1 MSDILPR
8 PWLWIFF
15 VGYIFLTSF
24 LILSLMTGVVS
35 DFIVKQNEDY
45 RRGDSYEADVKFFH
59 KEMKKL
65 FVGQT
70 SKHHHK
76 VEETAGGGFF
86 HCCLHSEHV
95 HEEHQDVPGHIRMVY
110 FIDMWKSNKDTFDQF
125 DICIYDE
132 DDARDVFHMLDTEN
146 TGSLD
151 WHQFKNGLQHMRG
164 DATAKDIL
172 KVRRQIVRLS
182 RELALARGRAPQ
194 DHHFV
199 TSVRQKMDEVTH
211 LVDDVGSKVNKLT
224 GWWND
229 FTFYMDHRHQQW
241 GGSPRTPRCQP
252 DGVAFIDTP
261 RC

>member
-1 MSDILPR
+1 MIGHFSSQYGTDSVLIEKYWGTVVRSMETLFQFVTLDDWAYVARRTAMSDILPR

-95 HEEHQDVPGHIRMVY
+95 HEEHQDVPG
-110 FIDMWKSNKDTFDQF
+110 MWTSL
-125 DICIYDE
+125 YLLV
-132 DDARDVFHMLDTEN
+132 ARQRVDL
-146 TGSLD
+146 GLYRISPSLD
-151 WHQFKNGLQHMRG
+151 
-164 DATAKDIL
+164 
-172 KVRRQIVRLS
+172 
-182 RELALARGRAPQ
+182 
-194 DHHFV
+194 
-199 TSVRQKMDEVTH
+199 
-211 LVDDVGSKVNKLT
+211 
-224 GWWND
+224 
-229 FTFYMDHRHQQW
+229 
-241 GGSPRTPRCQP
+241 
-252 DGVAFIDTP
+252 
-261 RC
+261 